1 MTQSTEYRNL
11 FVGLDQQVPLLDG
24 SSRQYINLDNAAS
37 TPSMLP
43 VKETIDRFLPYY
55 SSVHRGTG
63 FKSQLSTWAY
73 DNSRQVILD
82 FVGADPKTYT
92 VIFGKNTTEAV
103 NKLVKAPPGGI
114 AVSPAKPAAKRKAPA
129 RVAGKAAKRAPK

>member
-1 MTQSTEYRNL
+1 MTNSPNYRNL

-24 SSRQYINLDNAAS
+24 TSRQYINLDNAAS
-37 TPSMLP
+37 TPPMQP
-43 VKETIDRFLPYY
+43 VNETLDRFLPYY

-73 DNSRQVILD
+73 DNARDVILA
-82 FVGADPKTYT
+82 FVGADPKTHT

-103 NKLVKAPPGGI
+103 NKLAHRFPFGRS
-114 AVSPAKPAAKRKAPA
+114 ATWCWSA
-129 RVAGKAAKRAPK
+129 